1 MTVRHVVV
9 FRWNADVTPDDVAA
23 IDAAL
28 DALPAQIPSLRGY
41 HHGPDLALGE
51 GRWDYGIVAECDD
64 VDGWRAYEQHPAHLQ
79 VVTEVL
85 RPRIAERAA
94 VQIGPAH

>member
-9 FRWNADVTPDDVAA
+9 FLLEPRRHEPTTWRRSTRRSTPSRARSLASAA
-23 IDAAL
+23 TTTA
-28 DALPAQIPSLRGY
+28 PTS
-41 HHGPDLALGE
+41 ALGE

-64 VDGWRAYEQHPAHLQ
+64 VDGWRAYEQHPAHQQ
-79 VVTEVL
+79 VVTEVI

-94 VQIGPAH
+94 VQIGH